1 MAMVIQ
7 VLNGQSTWAGE
18 PHSAALWRFP
28 SARRAHSSVVNRLF
42 CTETHPTHHIWSSA
56 DQTHQNTAFKVALR
70 GRPLQKLHLLFP
82 YPCGP
87 RNLHFLYWGTT
98 PIKRIESYSYECTSR
113 EASEFEFLLGKE
125 RNWDVVSHILHLRSI
140 LSSCDPSWVVDNS
153 TIRHTLKD
161 KKWTKVLT
169 DLGDRKKR
177 KGSRVS
183 KDSLIH

>member
-1 MAMVIQ
+1 MVRALEQENHIQ
-7 VLNGQSTWAGE
+7 LLFEDSHQPGE
-18 PHSAALWRFP
+18 PIHQWSTGCFVQRHIPPITSEALQTRLTKTQHS
-28 SARRAHSSVVNRLF
+28 RL
-42 CTETHPTHHIWSSA
+42 
-56 DQTHQNTAFKVALR
+56 LR
-70 GRPLQKLHLLFP
+70 GRPLQKLHLLFT

-98 PIKRIESYSYECTSR
+98 SIKRIESYSYDCTSR
-113 EASEFEFLLGKE
+113 EASEFEFPLGKE

-140 LSSCDPSWVVDNS
+140 HSSCDPSWVVNNS